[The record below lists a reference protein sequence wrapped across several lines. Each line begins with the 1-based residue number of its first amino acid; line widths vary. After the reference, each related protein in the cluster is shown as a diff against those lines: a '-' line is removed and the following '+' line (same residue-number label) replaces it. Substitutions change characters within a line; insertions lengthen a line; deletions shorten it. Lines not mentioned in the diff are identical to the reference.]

1 MPARPPPTRAPPP
14 PLPPLQ
20 PRSLLIKTSPPRP
33 SNLCPPLTGYSTY
46 RIHLINGCISF
57 HSCQILSPSETGF
70 IVSAHRL
77 TNITLL
83 TLIATL

>member
-1 MPARPPPTRAPPP
+1 MYDFTPMIFT
-14 PLPPLQ
+14 LPMWG
-20 PRSLLIKTSPPRP
+20 SEVANFKTEIH
-33 SNLCPPLTGYSTY
+33 LTNTAGEVGMRCHIYATY
-46 RIHLINGCISF
+46 RIHFIKGYIAL

-77 TNITLL
+77 ANITLL